1 MTNEPNL
8 EHSEYSMTGKL
19 EFLSGE
25 TVQSFILDMLAVP
38 QEYDVDELEFILEQ
52 PQGGA
57 RLKVRLINDDSSQF
71 TNIYLGW
78 LPEIGYPH

>member
-1 MTNEPNL
+1 
-8 EHSEYSMTGKL
+8 MTGKL

-38 QEYDVDELEFILEQ
+38 QEYDELEFILEQ

-57 RLKVRLINDDSSQF
+57 RLKV
-71 TNIYLGW
+71 
-78 LPEIGYPH
+78 

>member
-1 MTNEPNL
+1 MG
-8 EHSEYSMTGKL
+8 HSEYSMTGKL

-57 RLKVRLINDDSSQF
+57 RLKV
-71 TNIYLGW
+71 
-78 LPEIGYPH
+78 

>member
-1 MTNEPNL
+1 MAAKVLANHKERHLAIRNSQNFTKN
-8 EHSEYSMTGKL
+8 SEYSMTGKL

-57 RLKVRLINDDSSQF
+57 RLKV
-71 TNIYLGW
+71 
-78 LPEIGYPH
+78 

>member
-1 MTNEPNL
+1 MVPANHTELHLAIRNSQNFTEN
-8 EHSEYSMTGKL
+8 SEYSMTGKL

-57 RLKVRLINDDSSQF
+57 RLKV
-71 TNIYLGW
+71 
-78 LPEIGYPH
+78 

>member
-1 MTNEPNL
+1 MKFL
-8 EHSEYSMTGKL
+8 EYSMTGKL

-57 RLKVRLINDDSSQF
+57 RLKV
-71 TNIYLGW
+71 
-78 LPEIGYPH
+78 

>member
-1 MTNEPNL
+1 MLLANSAILRPEIYQTL
-8 EHSEYSMTGKL
+8 TFLSEYSMTGKL

-57 RLKVRLINDDSSQF
+57 RLKV
-71 TNIYLGW
+71 
-78 LPEIGYPH
+78 

>member
-1 MTNEPNL
+1 MAALANRTERHLATRNSQNFTEN
-8 EHSEYSMTGKL
+8 SEYSMTGKL

-57 RLKVRLINDDSSQF
+57 RLKV
-71 TNIYLGW
+71 
-78 LPEIGYPH
+78 

>member
-1 MTNEPNL
+1 
-8 EHSEYSMTGKL
+8 MTGKL

-57 RLKVRLINDDSSQF
+57 RLKV
-71 TNIYLGW
+71 
-78 LPEIGYPH
+78 

>member
-1 MTNEPNL
+1 MLPANHEGPRSAIWRSQIRKTLTEN
-8 EHSEYSMTGKL
+8 SEYSMTGKL

-57 RLKVRLINDDSSQF
+57 RLKV
-71 TNIYLGW
+71 
-78 LPEIGYPH
+78 